1 MAKNAPRLGVQPPDD
16 VVDNDDVVD
25 DDGNPSTLSRSS
37 IKQKLCIRIR
47 SLLASPSIYLSASL
61 SSFLFTSH
69 PFAGCA
75 TLCHTLLILTLLFV
89 WRFCSTLGL
98 ANEQEGR
105 VKSKRG
111 KERGL
116 VGCLFCLFSA
126 CRVVAVCK
134 Y

>member
-1 MAKNAPRLGVQPPDD
+1 LGVQPPDD

-47 SLLASPSIYLSASL
+47 SLLASPSIYLSPSL
-61 SSFLFTSH
+61 FHPLFISH

-98 ANEQEGR
+98 ANERERR
-105 VKSKRG
+105 VKSERG
-111 KERGL
+111 KERVL